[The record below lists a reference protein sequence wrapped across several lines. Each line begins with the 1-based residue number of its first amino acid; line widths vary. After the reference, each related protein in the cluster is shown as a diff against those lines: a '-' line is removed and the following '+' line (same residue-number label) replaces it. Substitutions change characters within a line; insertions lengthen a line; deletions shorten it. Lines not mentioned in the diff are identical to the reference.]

1 MRLQNTVRKR
11 IKYAQ
16 FCRHLRRIA
25 LGAKRKGAGA
35 PRTPRQERGA
45 FLKYTWEER
54 RAFLKYRRRFQ
65 MGSER
70 KRQCV
75 LRGSLTVEAA
85 LLMPVI
91 FLVVFMSL
99 YLTVHIHNRMW
110 ICAYAAEQAVS
121 GHIQPDPELL
131 FAGKMVSERSESDTQ
146 RSVCIRGETVYFT
159 GQVLWGAEV
168 SACYDICRPVPYLWK
183 IKAAKGLVD

>member
-91 FLVVFMSL
+91 FLVVFMSI
-99 YLTVHIHNRMW
+99 YLTVHIRSRNGRNR
-110 ICAYAAEQAVS
+110 
-121 GHIQPDPELL
+121 
-131 FAGKMVSERSESDTQ
+131 T
-146 RSVCIRGETVYFT
+146 RSVPFASGERPCTLPGRCFGELRFPRAMT
-159 GQVLWGAEV
+159 
-168 SACYDICRPVPYLWK
+168 SAGRCLICGRSRRRKGCW
-183 IKAAKGLVD
+183 IKSPA

>member
-16 FCRHLRRIA
+16 FCRHLRRTA
-25 LGAKRKGAGA
+25 LRAKRKDAGA
-35 PRTPRQERGA
+35 PRTLRQ
-45 FLKYTWEER
+45 ER

-168 SACYDICRPVPYLWK
+168 YACYDICRPVPYLWK
-183 IKAAKGLVD
+183 IKAAKGLLD

>member
-1 MRLQNTVRKR
+1 MRRGRSALAFGIEVMCEMNRKY
-11 IKYAQ
+11 K
-16 FCRHLRRIA
+16 L
-25 LGAKRKGAGA
+25 
-35 PRTPRQERGA
+35 
-45 FLKYTWEER
+45 
-54 RAFLKYRRRFQ
+54 
-65 MGSER
+65 M
-70 KRQCV
+70 
-75 LRGSLTVEAA
+75 GSLTVEAA

-91 FLVVFMSL
+91 FLVVFMSI

-159 GQVLWGAEV
+159 GQVLWELRFPRAMT
-168 SACYDICRPVPYLWK
+168 SAGRCLICGRSRRRKGCW
-183 IKAAKGLVD
+183 IKSPA